1 MATAMIGGACPMFA
15 DYDRM
20 VASYRMSV
28 VECRTSLV
36 EFRRARRELKNANRE
51 WQQKLGRLLD
61 DFRVASLSDRRRL
74 NW

>member
-1 MATAMIGGACPMFA
+1 MATAMIGSACPMFA

-20 VASYRMSV
+20 VASYRVSV
-28 VECRTSLV
+28 VECRTSLG

-51 WQQKLGRLLD
+51 WQQKLVRLLD
-61 DFRVASLSDRRRL
+61 DLRVAKLPDRRQM